1 MSETVHGVLVVDKPG
16 GMTSHDVVAR
26 ARRLFGTRA
35 VGHAGTLDPMATGV
49 LVLLFGEACKLSAYL
64 TGQDKTYSAGVRFG
78 SATDSLDADGRVTEE
93 RTLPAGWLARETL
106 DRALAVERART
117 LQVPPAVSAI
127 SEGGRRAYQRVRAGE
142 TVELAP
148 RPVRVARLELLE
160 WSDAGVDVELEVSK
174 GYYVRAFARDL
185 GATLGVPAHLGRLRR
200 LTSGAFSLRDASPW
214 PPPEPLPP
222 LLPLAQAALRALPP
236 TRLSRTATAKARRGQ
251 TLTSD
256 EVESTA
262 GPNEISC
269 WISPEG
275 ELVALGMRTE
285 AGVYRVVRGMRDQS

>member
-1 MSETVHGVLVVDKPG
+1 LSDRLARRDRQASVLADHTDLPAARSARPHAGADALEDPVRRAHLVRPLRPRGRRRSRARRHALRSGPEQHSDADRRQSQSAQEHLVRMGETVHGVLVVDKPG

-174 GYYVRAFARDL
+174 GYYVRA
-185 GATLGVPAHLGRLRR
+185 
-200 LTSGAFSLRDASPW
+200 
-214 PPPEPLPP
+214 
-222 LLPLAQAALRALPP
+222 
-236 TRLSRTATAKARRGQ
+236 
-251 TLTSD
+251 
-256 EVESTA
+256 
-262 GPNEISC
+262 
-269 WISPEG
+269 
-275 ELVALGMRTE
+275 
-285 AGVYRVVRGMRDQS
+285 